1 MMMTTQAL
9 LALASGGMVGMLLGA
24 TGAGG
29 SLVAIPLFVYVV
41 GVPVQSAT
49 AMSLVV
55 VGFSALFG
63 AWKESRYQKV
73 RGTAALVF
81 GGTGMIGAWVGA
93 QGHQFIQGDMVLFL
107 FGILMI
113 GVSVATWK
121 RSKKNVEAGEN
132 QGCSRE
138 LSIPCL
144 AKALSMGLGI
154 GVLTGFF
161 GVGGGFLIV
170 PALIIVMGF
179 PMPIA
184 IGTSLLII
192 AINAGS
198 GILSHLNHI
207 SLDRMLTLWV
217 ISGSIIGMVVGGYI
231 GRELGSQRVTKA
243 FSVIAGVIGVCVV
256 IDKSLEMFG

>member
-1 MMMTTQAL
+1 MMTTQAI
-9 LALASGGMVGMLLGA
+9 LAMASGGLVGLLLGA
-24 TGAGG
+24 TGGG
-29 SLVAIPLFVYVV
+29 GAMVAIPLFVYVL
-41 GVPVQSAT
+41 GIPMQSAT
-49 AMSLVV
+49 LMSLVV

-107 FGILMI
+107 FGFLMI
-113 GVSVATWK
+113 GVSVVTWK
-121 RSKKNVEAGEN
+121 RSGKNVEAGVN
-132 QGCSRE
+132 QGCSKE
-138 LSIPCL
+138 FSVPCL
-144 AKALSMGLGI
+144 AKGLTMGLGI
-154 GVLTGFF
+154 GILTGFF

-179 PMPIA
+179 PVPIA

-198 GILSHLNHI
+198 GMLSHLNHI
-207 SLDRMLTLWV
+207 SLDGMLTLWV
-217 ISGSIIGMVVGGYI
+217 IGGSIIGMVAGGYI
-231 GRELGSQRVTKA
+231 GRKLGSQRVTKG

-256 IDKSLEMFG
+256 IDKSLHMLE